1 MHIIL
6 PLLYNKQKMCV
17 LHPHHLSAPPSL
29 YLTKLNSMDVCIHT
43 TSIAD
48 SQNSD
53 LSSGIT
59 ACHSYMQT
67 LLAVLA
73 DIYGRLNL
81 HLERANATAILY
93 FDLTIGYMC
102 MFKIV
107 PTLSIVLCIQILIMK
122 NTTIMLDALH
132 I

>member
-43 TSIAD
+43 TSTAV

-81 HLERANATAILY
+81 HLVRANATAILC

-102 MFKIV
+102 MYPYHVYIEY
-107 PTLSIVLCIQILIMK
+107 CIMHSNI